1 MQVSMNRRFFL
12 KLLSL
17 SSIAA
22 ATGVIFSCK
31 SKEKPTV
38 LESGRIDVHHHILPP
53 DYVTALKSIGI
64 TESGGVPFPDWNPQT
79 SLNVMDENEITTAIT
94 SISSPGVY
102 FGDISFSRDLARRC
116 NDFAA
121 RLISDYP
128 QRFGSFAVLPLPD
141 VDAALKELEY
151 AIDTLKLDGIVLL
164 TNVGGHYLGDPEFDE
179 LFSELN
185 RRKAVVFIH
194 PTDPPGEN
202 LSNLNLKLPSSLV
215 EFVFDT
221 TRAVVNLIH
230 NGTIERYPDIRFIA
244 AHAGGTAPYLAW
256 RISLFEYKPGMYQPD
271 PQKVIHSSLKCL
283 YYDIAL
289 SASPNT
295 LSSLKQLAD
304 PSHILFGS
312 DYPFAPE
319 VVTGWTIEGLR
330 AFYAFSEKARMQI
343 ERKNALKLFSR
354 FSKV

>member
-38 LESGRIDVHHHILPP
+38 SGSGRIDVHHHILPP
-53 DYVTALKSIGI
+53 DYVTALKRIGI

-79 SLNVMDENEITTAIT
+79 SLNVMDQNEIAAAIT

-116 NDFAA
+116 NEFSA
-121 RLISDYP
+121 RLVSDYP
-128 QRFGSFAVLPLPD
+128 QRFGSLAVLPLPD

-202 LSNLNLKLPSSLV
+202 LPKLKVPSSLV

-230 NGTIERYPDIRFIA
+230 SGTIERYPNIRFIV

-256 RISLFEYKPGMYQPD
+256 RISLFEFKPGMYQQD
-271 PQKVIHSSLKCL
+271 PQEIIHSSLKCL

-289 SASPNT
+289 SASPHA

-319 VVTGWTIEGLR
+319 ILTAWTIEGLR
-330 AFYAFSEKARMQI
+330 NYAAFDEKARLQI
-343 ERKNALKLFSR
+343 ERENALKLFPKC
-354 FSKV
+354 SKA

>member
-1 MQVSMNRRFFL
+1 MKVIMNRRSFLRLVSFF
-12 KLLSL
+12 SM
-17 SSIAA
+17 ACT
-22 ATGVIFSCK
+22 TGVIYSCK

-38 LESGRIDVHHHILPP
+38 LGSGRIDVHHHILPP
-53 DYVTALKSIGI
+53 DYVTALKRIGI
-64 TESGGVPFPDWNPQT
+64 TESGGVPIPDWNPQA
-79 SLNVMDENEITTAIT
+79 SLNVMDQNGIAAAIT

-102 FGDISFSRDLARRC
+102 FGDISFSGELARQC
-116 NDFAA
+116 NEFSA
-121 RLISDYP
+121 RLVCDYP
-128 QRFGSFAVLPLPD
+128 KRFGSFAVLPLPD
-141 VDAALKELEY
+141 VDAALRELEY
-151 AIDTLKLDGIVLL
+151 AIDKLKLDGIVLL

-179 LFSELN
+179 LFAELN

-194 PTDPPGEN
+194 PTNPPAGN
-202 LSNLNLKLPSSLV
+202 LPELELPSSLV

-230 NGTIERYPDIRFIA
+230 SGTLERYPDIRFIL

-256 RISLFEYKPGMYQPD
+256 RISLFEFKPGMYRPD
-271 PQKVIHSSLKCL
+271 PQEIIHSSFKCL

-289 SASPNT
+289 SASPHT

-319 VVTGWTIEGLR
+319 ILTAWTIEGLHNFS
-330 AFYAFSEKARMQI
+330 AFGEKTRFRI
-343 ERKNALKLFSR
+343 ERQNALKLFPK
-354 FSKV
+354 FSLA